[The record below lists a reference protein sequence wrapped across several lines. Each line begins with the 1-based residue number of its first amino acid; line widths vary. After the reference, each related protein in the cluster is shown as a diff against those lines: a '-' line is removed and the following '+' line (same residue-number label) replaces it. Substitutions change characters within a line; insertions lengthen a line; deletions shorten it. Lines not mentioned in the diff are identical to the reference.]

1 MPGEAE
7 LILFGIQ
14 AALRINQQ
22 FRHAYADSTRS
33 RAITLP
39 LPNFPAA
46 PDRSSMENF
55 YRFGDGKEFA
65 GRNLRVRWVLAR
77 LSQTGGRSPEE
88 DQEFTRLFQ
97 EHAALPPARGPGP

>member
-1 MPGEAE
+1 MWSGSCAASYLRIPCGDPRAEEQGAGEDPMPGEAE

-65 GRNLRVRWVLAR
+65 GRNPRGRWL
-77 LSQTGGRSPEE
+77 
-88 DQEFTRLFQ
+88 
-97 EHAALPPARGPGP
+97 